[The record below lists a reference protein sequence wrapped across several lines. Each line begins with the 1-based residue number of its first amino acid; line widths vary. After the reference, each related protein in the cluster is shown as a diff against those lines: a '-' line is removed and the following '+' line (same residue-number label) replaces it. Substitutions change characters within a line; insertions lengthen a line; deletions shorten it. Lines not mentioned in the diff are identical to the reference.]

1 MRWESSTRVLILL
14 APIIRW
20 IRKMLHNY
28 YDCPIAVFKSKV
40 DICNWVMQ
48 CTISL
53 LSLSFTFRFKCFF
66 SLADDFRRQ
75 LKKAAW
81 WDNSRADN
89 FGWRWKEKYQF
100 YTWLLCLA
108 PPIFAIVFVGRELN
122 NSMAAKWTVVTKIK
136 IQIVQFCGCTLP
148 FSAESLSIGSF
159 CWWSW
164 ADMFVHVLIR
174 CHPALLNCKGWHRVY
189 RFNRLYFIRIRVQA
203 RKQQRKIEQSYS
215 ELNSNE

>member
-40 DICNWVMQ
+40 DICNWEME

-66 SLADDFRRQ
+66 LLRMISEGSWRKQPDETILELATLDDDE
-75 LKKAAW
+75 KK
-81 WDNSRADN
+81 NIN
-89 FGWRWKEKYQF
+89 FTLDCF
-100 YTWLLCLA
+100 VWLPRFLRY
-108 PPIFAIVFVGRELN
+108 VFVGRELN
-122 NSMAAKWTVVTKIK
+122 NSMAAKWRVVTKIK

-203 RKQQRKIEQSYS
+203 RKQQRKIEQFYS
-215 ELNSNE
+215 ESNSNE

>member
-40 DICNWVMQ
+40 DICNWEME

-81 WDNSRADN
+81 WDNSRAGN

-108 PPIFAIVFVGRELN
+108 PPIFAICICWARAEQFDGGKVKSRDENQNTNRAILWMHFAIQRWILVNWIILLVEL
-122 NSMAAKWTVVTKIK
+122 SGYVRSR
-136 IQIVQFCGCTLP
+136 LD
-148 FSAESLSIGSF
+148 SLSSGIAQLQRMASCVPIQSVVFYPDSGTS
-159 CWWSW
+159 S
-164 ADMFVHVLIR
+164 
-174 CHPALLNCKGWHRVY
+174 KTTTK
-189 RFNRLYFIRIRVQA
+189 NRAIL
-203 RKQQRKIEQSYS
+203 
-215 ELNSNE
+215 